1 MYELL
6 IPVVIAEAVVAS
18 LMLLKIGPLRE
29 LVLKILDQLKVGRG
43 PVTLIGIAGTMGVIL
58 LSRFI
63 SIVKMQN
70 KGEKLGT
77 MSPMDQVLYRTH
89 ILEASLISFAVF
101 LGFIIDRTHDYLTKL
116 DGLTSTKEEVER
128 LQKEKVQL
136 TEKEEKS
143 SKEIKQLQEKIA
155 TLSED
160 LKKLKLECAEKD
172 KAVETAESHVTSL
185 QKQAADLLLEYDHLL
200 EDNQKLQTQFAG
212 HSR

>member
-29 LVLKILDQLKVGRG
+29 LVLKILDQLKVGSG

-63 SIVKMQN
+63 SIIKMQN

-89 ILEASLISFAVF
+89 ILEASLMSFAVF

-116 DGLTSTKEEVER
+116 DGLTSTEEEVER
-128 LQKEKVQL
+128 LQKEKAQL

-143 SKEIKQLQEKIA
+143 SKEIKQLQDIVA
-155 TLSED
+155 TLSEN
-160 LKKLKLECAEKD
+160 LKKLKLECVEKD

-200 EDNQKLQTQFAG
+200 EDNQKLQAQFAG
-212 HSR
+212 HKR